1 MSERDLH
8 DRVSELE
15 PAALRAQLD
24 TIFHARG
31 EAGFHAR
38 GEAGVHA
45 GDDVP
50 LRLVGVIEGQP
61 DRRVQRFSI
70 LLHGPADR
78 MLSQGT
84 YSFRH
89 DTLGEFLLF
98 IVPVVG
104 SNDERIVYEACFSR
118 RVEEPS
124 AP

>member
-1 MSERDLH
+1 MSERDFH
-8 DRVSELE
+8 DRAGELE

-24 TIFHARG
+24 TIFHAAG
-31 EAGFHAR
+31 EAGQ
-38 GEAGVHA
+38 
-45 GDDVP
+45 VP
-50 LRLVGVIEGQP
+50 LRLAEVVEGQS

-70 LLHGPADR
+70 LFHGAADR
-78 MLSQGT
+78 MLPQGT

-104 SNDERIVYEACFSR
+104 SNDERIVYEACFNR
-118 RVEEPS
+118 RAAEPS

>member
-8 DRVSELE
+8 DRAGELE

-24 TIFHARG
+24 TIFHACG
-31 EAGFHAR
+31 EAGFHAA
-38 GEAGVHA
+38 GEAGQ
-45 GDDVP
+45 VP
-50 LRLVGVIEGQP
+50 LRLVEVIEGQS

-118 RVEEPS
+118 QVTEPTT
-124 AP
+124 P